1 MTAPPSP
8 APAPRRARRLA
19 LALGLLAAPLALLG
33 WAAFVEP
40 RRLEVTRHAL
50 GEGAGRLRVVHL
62 TDLHVDSLGSLAE
75 RVPRE
80 VAALEPDLIVIT
92 GDTLTSPLD
101 PGEQAAARALLGAL
115 SAPLGVWGCLGN
127 HEAWVGPEALGAWA
141 GVRLLRGASQAL
153 PGLAL
158 TLHGVEDPRGPL
170 PTPGPGLDLLL
181 CHYPAIFP
189 RAAQAGFELV
199 LAGHSH
205 GGQVRVPLLGA
216 PILPFDCDGFD
227 QGWFQRGESRMYVS
241 RGVGTS
247 ILPLRFACRPELALI
262 ELRLP

>member
-1 MTAPPSP
+1 M
-8 APAPRRARRLA
+8 
-19 LALGLLAAPLALLG
+19 LALGLLAGAGLALPG

-40 RRLEVTRHAL
+40 RRLEVTRHAF
-50 GEGAGRLRVVHL
+50 GDGARRLRVVHL
-62 TDLHVDSLGSLAE
+62 TDLHVDSLGSLLS

-101 PGEQAAARALLGAL
+101 PGEREAARALLGAL

-141 GVRLLRGASQAL
+141 GVRLLRGESQAL
-153 PGLAL
+153 PGLAV
-158 TLHGVEDPRGPL
+158 TLHGVEDPHGPL

-181 CHYPAIFP
+181 CHYPAVFP

-205 GGQVRVPLLGA
+205 GGQVRVPLLG
-216 PILPFDCDGFD
+216 PPLLPFDCDGFD
-227 QGWFQRGESRMYVS
+227 QGWFQRGASRMYVS